1 MSIDTGISTRN
12 ISLVWSCRSQI
23 PLHGPTD
30 FVCDPTRPTDKNP
43 YMSRLIRHVYDKT
56 KSADLSETRS
66 DFSEQTWSPTKSGRV
81 RLVEFGDYQFVDI
94 ENGNTHDIWANKSSH
109 NSILRT
115 SAAPGPGFVGV
126 GGNLLLTTSS
136 YDWSDSDI

>member
-94 ENGNTHDIWANKSSH
+94 ENGNTHDI
-109 NSILRT
+109 
-115 SAAPGPGFVGV
+115 
-126 GGNLLLTTSS
+126 
-136 YDWSDSDI
+136 